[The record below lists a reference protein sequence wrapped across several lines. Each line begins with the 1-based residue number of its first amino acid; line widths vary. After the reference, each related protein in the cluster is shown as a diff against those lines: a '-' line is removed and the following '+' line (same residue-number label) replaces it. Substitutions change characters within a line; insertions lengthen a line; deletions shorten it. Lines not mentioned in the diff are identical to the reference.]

1 MYEADGEPVDEAT
14 IKLWHAGE
22 GDAKDHATYLPNG
35 ATTTTIV
42 AAGGAGG
49 GSGGDVNHHP
59 VVNPI
64 TDAEI
69 AKLRTSCNP
78 FIEWLNSAEEDDDDE
93 EDEEE
98 D

>member
-22 GDAKDHATYLPNG
+22 GEAKDSATYLPNG
-35 ATTTTIV
+35 ATAA
-42 AAGGAGG
+42 AAGGGAV
-49 GSGGDVNHHP
+49 SGGDVL
-59 VVNPI
+59 VAIPI
-64 TDAEI
+64 ADAEI

-93 EDEEE
+93 EEEEE